1 MVRGEVREVE
11 GGGEKSLKKYRQI
24 SSKILDLLN

>member
-11 GGGEKSLKKYRQI
+11 GGGKKAEEKSI
-24 SSKILDLLN
+24 SKFRLRSSIS